1 MLPTSYSGDAT
12 IDGEPVEAELN
23 LDADDLRLTIGDD
36 EVLRWPLTSF
46 EIELKKE
53 GNYQLQRGDERFLFT
68 PAVDDGLGEELALR
82 RRFSAEPAAE
92 EPGSGTIADRVRDAG
107 RGSHKRSGTFGSL
120 KVTSWSIGR
129 DLSLGAAVLILGLLA
144 VIVLGVALISG
155 AFSSDPGTVEAA
167 DDGVGLTVPTVQD
180 PSPPPSTAPATAPP
194 TSAPTA
200 PATTAPT
207 APPTT
212 APPPTVAESTVTTA
226 PPSSVVVPGDLAA
239 FAMTSEQIVERWD
252 ALARPLSGSLTSED
266 VELGEDSFAFVVGQF
281 IRVSGDVGPDGLV
294 DRFVFTGDPSGTRDD
309 DRDVLSALGLS
320 VAIVE
325 PSLPPEGRRELIS
338 SLGLD
343 LENPVLGELDGT
355 LDYLEKTYHLRWDD
369 ESQLMVFEVYPVGEG
384 SAAQDG

>member
-82 RRFSAEPAAE
+82 RRFSGEPATE
-92 EPGSGTIADRVRDAG
+92 ESGNGTIADRVREAG
-107 RGSHKRSGTFGSL
+107 RGSHRRARAMGPIEL
-120 KVTSWSIGR
+120 ASWRIGR
-129 DLSLGAAVLILGLLA
+129 DLSLGAAVLILGVLT

-155 AFSSDPGTVEAA
+155 AFTSDPGTVEAG
-167 DDGVGLTVPTVQD
+167 DDGGALTVPTAQES
-180 PSPPPSTAPATAPP
+180 SPPPSTAPATAPP
-194 TSAPTA
+194 TTA
-200 PATTAPT
+200 PA

-212 APPPTVAESTVTTA
+212 GPPPTVAESTVTTA
-226 PPSSVVVPGDLAA
+226 PPSSIVGPGDLPA
-239 FAMTSEQIVERWD
+239 FAMTSEQVVERWD
-252 ALARPLSGSLTSED
+252 ALARPLSGSLTARD
-266 VELGEDSFAFVVGQF
+266 VELDDDSFEFVVGPF
-281 IRVSGDVGPDGLV
+281 ISVRGEAGSDGLV
-294 DRFVFTGDPSGTRDD
+294 DRFVFTGDPSGTRED

-325 PSLPPEGRRELIS
+325 PSLPPQGRRELIS

-343 LENPVLGELDGT
+343 LENPILGELDGT
-355 LDYLEKTYHLRWDD
+355 LDYLENTYHLRWDD
-369 ESQLMVFEVYPVGEG
+369 ESQLLVFEVYPVGQASVPEDGEADG
-384 SAAQDG
+384 S